1 MKKKLII
8 CLVIFIIIFISCAN
22 FNTYQYKVTP
32 ETIGIKNDNIVIVWA
47 LYSLFERVPG
57 SLDIFLDNQKESYW
71 YLVEKNINEDTFTIK
86 GEKNISAGCGIISHN
101 NIIGLGNYFTGVK
114 FLNSNTYQI
123 IKSVNFSMGAFHDFT
138 SDSNRFLFNN
148 FKFSEYN
155 FNNALSTQLLSYDVR
170 DAKYC
175 PINENSLAYVGET
188 ITANNISGDLY
199 TMNNDGTNIV
209 PILSGYNIS
218 KIYWH
223 PNGNTI
229 VFLND
234 TGVWSINKDGSGLI
248 KIMDFTL
255 PAEYKSVA
263 LYYSLV
269 AYIDKDRNV
278 KVVRF

>member
-1 MKKKLII
+1 MKKKIII

-32 ETIGIKNDNIVIVWA
+32 EIIGIKNDTTIIVWA

-57 SLDIFLDNQKESYW
+57 GLDILDNQKESYW

-86 GEKNISAGCGIISHN
+86 GEKNISAGCGIITHN
-101 NIIGLGNYFTGVK
+101 NIIGLGSSVVQFFNANY
-114 FLNSNTYQI
+114 YQI
-123 IKSVNFSMGAFHDFT
+123 IKSSTNMSISNFHDFT
-138 SDSNRFLFNN
+138 SDLNRFLFNN
-148 FKFSEYN
+148 MGLYEHNMVTTTTVQILPYYVK
-155 FNNALSTQLLSYDVR
+155 

-175 PINENSLAYVGET
+175 PINENSLAYVRNT
-188 ITANNISGDLY
+188 ITAENMTGDLY

-223 PNGNTI
+223 PNGDII

-234 TGVWSINKDGSGLI
+234 TGVWRINKDGSGLI
-248 KIMDFTL
+248 KIIDFIL
-255 PAEYKSVA
+255 PAECKSVA